1 MQTPQKNTKQKTK
14 KAKRF
19 FNGNKKLDKKIE
31 IYFIQYKSKPYPCL
45 TLILLST
52 ALSAM

>member
-1 MQTPQKNTKQKTK
+1 MQKNK

-31 IYFIQYKSKPYPCL
+31 IYFI
-45 TLILLST
+45 
-52 ALSAM
+52 